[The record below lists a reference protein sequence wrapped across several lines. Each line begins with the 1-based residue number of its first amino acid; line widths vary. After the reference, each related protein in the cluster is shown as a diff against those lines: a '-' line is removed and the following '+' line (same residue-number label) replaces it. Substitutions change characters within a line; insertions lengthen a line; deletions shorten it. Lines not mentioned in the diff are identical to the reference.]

1 MAGAREGLLGLGAGV
16 GDQPVGFGVR
26 GGERGRGVGLR
37 PRAGLLRLLRGVVDE
52 LVAAVQHVLRVVQLA
67 GQRLADVVEQLKHV
81 AAGDDAVRGHRDP
94 SRLLDHG
101 DQRVE
106 GFEDP
111 VHGADPLT
119 GRRPDGGLTLT
130 PACLAR

>member
-1 MAGAREGLLGLGAGV
+1 MAGAREGLFGLGAGV
-16 GDQPVGFGVR
+16 GEQPVGFGVR
-26 GGERGRGVGLR
+26 GRERGRGVGLR

-111 VHGADPLT
+111 VHAPILSPDDARTAD
-119 GRRPDGGLTLT
+119 
-130 PACLAR
+130 